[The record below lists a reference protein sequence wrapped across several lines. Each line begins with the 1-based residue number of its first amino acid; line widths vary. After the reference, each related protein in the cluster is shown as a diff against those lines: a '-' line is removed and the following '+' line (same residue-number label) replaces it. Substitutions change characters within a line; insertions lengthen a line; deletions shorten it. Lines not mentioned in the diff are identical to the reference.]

1 MFEKRNRR
9 WLAVVV
15 VAIVSVAFAGVSVI
29 LPFSNA
35 FQSQQPGAT
44 PSPSP
49 TGSPSPQGD
58 LAAQAKGYEL
68 VLQREP
74 DNQTALRGLVDIKIR
89 QGDIKGIVAPLEK
102 LAALN
107 PDQPD
112 YTVLLAQAKQRTGD
126 REGAA
131 QAYRNVLATHPGDLN
146 ALKGL
151 TDLLLQQE
159 RPEAAIG
166 LLQDTIKTADEANK
180 TKPGTVDVASVQLL
194 LGEVYAVQKRY
205 DEALTIYDRAIA
217 SNTQDF
223 RPLLGKAIVLRTQ
236 GKTEEAKPL
245 FASAAALAPAQYKDQ
260 INQLASS
267 PSPRP
272 AAPTVSP
279 SPEANTSPSPSP
291 SPSPAASPSAESSPA
306 AQ

>member
-1 MFEKRNRR
+1 MSEKRNRR

-35 FQSQQPGAT
+35 FQSGQPGDS

-58 LAAQAKGYEL
+58 LAAQARGYEL

-74 DNQTALRGLVDIKIR
+74 DNQTALRGLVDVKIK

-131 QAYRNVLATHPGDLN
+131 QAYRNILSTHPGDLN

-151 TDLLLQQE
+151 TDLLLQQD
-159 RPEAAIG
+159 RPEAAVG

-205 DEALTIYDRAIA
+205 DEALTVYDRAIS
-217 SNTQDF
+217 SNAQDF
-223 RPLLGKAIVLRTQ
+223 RPVLGKAIVLQTQ
-236 GKTEEAKPL
+236 GKAEEAKPL

-260 INQLASS
+260 INQLAS
-267 PSPRP
+267 
-272 AAPTVSP
+272 A
-279 SPEANTSPSPSP
+279 P
-291 SPSPAASPSAESSPA
+291 SPSPASAPAASPSPGANANPTTSSTPTAPSPAPTSSPA
-306 AQ
+306 Q

>member
-1 MFEKRNRR
+1 MSEKRNRR
-9 WLAVVV
+9 WLAIVV

-35 FQSQQPGAT
+35 FQPRQPGAS

-74 DNQTALRGLVDIKIR
+74 DNQTALRGLVDVKIK

-112 YTVLLAQAKQRTGD
+112 YTVLLAQARQRTGD

-131 QAYRNVLATHPGDLN
+131 QAYRSVLSTHPGDLN

-159 RPEAAIG
+159 RPEAAVG

-180 TKPGTVDVASVQLL
+180 SKPGTVDVASVQLL

-205 DEALTIYDRAIA
+205 DEALTVYDRAIS
-217 SNTQDF
+217 SNAQDF
-223 RPLLGKAIVLRTQ
+223 RPVLGKAIVLKTQ

-260 INQLASS
+260 INQLASTPSSS
-267 PSPRP
+267 PT
-272 AAPTVSP
+272 AT
-279 SPEANTSPSPSP
+279 
-291 SPSPAASPSAESSPA
+291 PAASPSPETKASPAPSPAPTSSPA
-306 AQ
+306 Q